1 MVIEGYKR
9 RLNDWDDLL
18 AHHAMQVLRPSM
30 KKNARP
36 DYKKFKL
43 LQRKAKTR
51 PEDVGERAERSS
63 AAQERAE
70 AMGPP
75 RMLTNKH
82 GEQVTVTRLS

>member
-51 PEDVGERAERSS
+51 LEDAEERAERVERS
-63 AAQERAE
+63 QERAE
-70 AMGPP
+70 AMGAPGVL
-75 RMLTNKH
+75 RNKY
-82 GEQVTVTRLS
+82 GVEVKVTRLG